1 VTGVIMDFK
10 DMVVPGITLVFA
22 TGIAFA
28 SFESAAQ
35 DVNELGTRVSAL
47 ENKKAVSVGK
57 QEVVDVKIEG
67 IEQRLDKMEEIVQK
81 MLENQQKQAI
91 NIAQICQ
98 ATNAECSP

>member
-1 VTGVIMDFK
+1 MDLK

-35 DVNELGTRVSAL
+35 DVDELGTRVIAL

-67 IEQRLDKMEEIVQK
+67 VEKRLDKMEELMAK
-81 MLENQQKQAI
+81 MLEVQQRQAI
-91 NIAQICQ
+91 NQAKICA
-98 ATNAECSP
+98 ATNADCSQ